1 MVPKPGNIN
10 NPINKE
16 IIIWC
21 RDSDRETARF
31 ASKICHGKPCKQ
43 HSFCLPENPS
53 FPLSADANCCLPVS
67 SLYPPFYF
75 PSPDP
80 ARGLKNLSLSP
91 AAAAAA
97 SARRRRLGFRREP
110 EVAARVP
117 LGSRCHAPLAAS
129 RTPLLL
135 SSQPEAAA
143 ATLLTSP
150 HSPRGRT
157 GRPSCSLPSPCA
169 HSQPWFH
176 GSRFPSPFPAAA
188 AGRCTP
194 RPL

>member
-97 SARRRRLGFRREP
+97 ASARRRRLGFRREP
-110 EVAARVP
+110 EVAARV
-117 LGSRCHAPLAAS
+117 APPSIAFPAPRALARA
-129 RTPLLL
+129 L
-135 SSQPEAAA
+135 
-143 ATLLTSP
+143 ATMSP
-150 HSPRGRT
+150 WLAVS
-157 GRPSCSLPSPCA
+157 
-169 HSQPWFH
+169 
-176 GSRFPSPFPAAA
+176 FPAAVCRRGSPKLLYA
-188 AGRCTP
+188 PLSITFPALRARVCLRAGARSHGYSTHAFSV
-194 RPL
+194 PLQ